1 MVACNSVLKAGSAE
15 VTRAELALFCA
26 DVREEGARLYRDLPW
41 RNTRDPY
48 AIWISEA
55 MLQQTQV
62 ARVLT
67 RWERFLRKF
76 PTLDALA
83 SAAVSDVMEEWQGM
97 GYNRR
102 ALALKRAADECA
114 LHHGGKLPE
123 GVDELMKLPG
133 IGPATAAGITAFSRD
148 VPCLYLETNVRA
160 VFIHRFF
167 AEADAVTDRELRPL
181 VQAACPSH
189 DVRGWYYAL
198 LDVGAHLK
206 KTVANPTRKATAYT
220 RQSAFEGSRRQK
232 RAWLVREVL
241 ACPGLGSVE
250 LHARLDRE
258 ELAGGRPQVAQAE
271 FDSIMADLC
280 SEGFFVCANGQWA
293 SA

>member
-1 MVACNSVLKAGSAE
+1 M
-15 VTRAELALFCA
+15 RAA
-26 DVREEGARLYRDLPW
+26 PW
-41 RNTRDPY
+41 RQ
-48 AIWISEA
+48 S
-55 MLQQTQV
+55 
-62 ARVLT
+62 
-67 RWERFLRKF
+67 
-76 PTLDALA
+76 
-83 SAAVSDVMEEWQGM
+83 
-97 GYNRR
+97 
-102 ALALKRAADECA
+102 
-114 LHHGGKLPE
+114 LPE
-123 GVDELMKLPG
+123 GVDEPDEALPG

-167 AEADAVTDRELRPL
+167 AKADAVTDRELRPL
-181 VQAACPSH
+181 VQAACPSR

-241 ACPGLGSVE
+241 ACPGLGSAE

-258 ELAGGRPQVAQAE
+258 EPGGRAP
-271 FDSIMADLC
+271 SGC
-280 SEGFFVCANGQWA
+280 SGGIRFHHGRFALGRVLRVRQRSVGFCLTEKTRYGKVNTVKNGA
-293 SA
+293 TRMSR